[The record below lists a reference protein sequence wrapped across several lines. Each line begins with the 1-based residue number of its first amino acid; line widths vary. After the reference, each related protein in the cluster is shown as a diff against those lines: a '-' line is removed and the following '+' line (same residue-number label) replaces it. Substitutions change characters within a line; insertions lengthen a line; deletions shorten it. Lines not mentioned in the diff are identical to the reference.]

1 MDIYI
6 YIHNIY
12 QYFPIIS
19 LWTQRTS
26 LVLLSAGPWFVTAGH
41 GGRHRH
47 PHAAGRALAAHGR
60 DPAAGGDLHGHRSCG
75 RPRQRPTLATRE
87 GWGEKRGS
95 DPEEELRWLFFW
107 GKVLE
112 PSTFEVDDVTIL
124 WNSGDCASMWFSI
137 ERKSAGMATG
147 CWGFWCTAMW
157 VWVIGYPRGS
167 HVVPTTGRP

>member
-6 YIHNIY
+6 YT
-12 QYFPIIS
+12 QYLSIFSHHFLVNSTNFTGPPFGWPVVRDRRS
-19 LWTQRTS
+19 RRKASPSARCRTS
-26 LVLLSAGPWFVTAGH
+26 A
-41 GGRHRH
+41 R
-47 PHAAGRALAAHGR
+47 RARA
-60 DPAAGGDLHGHRSCG
+60 RSCG
-75 RPRQRPTLATRE
+75 RGRPSRPSKLWTASTATNACDP
-87 GWGEKRGS
+87 GGVGGKKGERPGGRI
-95 DPEEELRWLFFW
+95 EMTFFW